1 MRQSL
6 SRVAQSVADKCF
18 ADPLTLVQL
27 HSYLQLLTF
36 WVSISAYFQLQ
47 EALAGIELWLL
58 L

>member
-1 MRQSL
+1 M
-6 SRVAQSVADKCF
+6 ADKCF

-27 HSYLQLLTF
+27 HSYLKLLLF